1 MFGEHLRL
9 VGVEDVLLPDEL
21 VLVGVDDRA
30 VFGPQ
35 LDPNQRPAEHG
46 GVHPLVE
53 SLDRVV
59 VTGQQSVV
67 GVGLDDALGDVEGRI
82 LGVVDGLLGADTAA
96 GERGEHADQ
105 RERGDCTDA
114 ETDDELPDRRGRAI
128 EVLLQL
134 GVGLEDRGLQGRR
147 RARARL
153 IRDVCAHPC
162 ILPGA
167 GLNGNGTLVLRLDI
181 GTRKTTKEIS
191 DGATHPTRCDGA
203 VARTLHSH
211 RDKLGELV
219 DLGYTDIWSAE
230 SDGADAFTPLA
241 LAAAW
246 EPRLRLGTAI
256 VPAFTRSPACLAQ
269 CVASLADAAPGR
281 FAIGIGSSSNVIVE
295 RWNGVPFVEP
305 YKKVRDVVRFLGDAF
320 DRREGVQGLRHVRG
334 AGFRL
339 GVRPEQKPPIL
350 VAALR
355 EGMLRLAAREADGA
369 IINWLSATDV
379 DQGGRCGRALPPE
392 APRRRS
398 CVGSS
403 CARARTPRSCATL
416 ARYAIAAYLNV
427 PVYAAFHDW
436 LGRGEVLRPM
446 WDAWK
451 AGDRKGALAA
461 IPDSLVDELIVH
473 GSPADCRAKIQAY
486 FDNGVTTTSLAI
498 MPLDPD
504 LKHWEAVQSLAPRAG

>member
-1 MFGEHLRL
+1 MPLPIRP
-9 VGVEDVLLPDEL
+9 GVTVP
-21 VLVGVDDRA
+21 
-30 VFGPQ
+30 
-35 LDPNQRPAEHG
+35 
-46 GVHPLVE
+46 
-53 SLDRVV
+53 
-59 VTGQQSVV
+59 
-67 GVGLDDALGDVEGRI
+67 
-82 LGVVDGLLGADTAA
+82 
-96 GERGEHADQ
+96 
-105 RERGDCTDA
+105 
-114 ETDDELPDRRGRAI
+114 
-128 EVLLQL
+128 
-134 GVGLEDRGLQGRR
+134 
-147 RARARL
+147 
-153 IRDVCAHPC
+153 
-162 ILPGA
+162 LPG
-167 GLNGNGTLVLRLDI
+167 
-181 GTRKTTKEIS
+181 
-191 DGATHPTRCDGA
+191 P
-203 VARTLHSH
+203 LHSH
-211 RDKLGELV
+211 RDKLGQLV

-230 SDGADAFTPLA
+230 SDAADAFTPLA

-256 VPAFTRSPACLAQ
+256 VPAFTRSPACMAQ

-320 DRREGVQGLRHVRG
+320 TGEKVSKVYDTFEVQ
-334 AGFRL
+334 GFRL

-379 DQGGRCGRALPPE
+379 VKVAGVVNAAAGGAEKEIVCRIFVCPSENAAVVRDA
-392 APRRRS
+392 
-398 CVGSS
+398 
-403 CARARTPRSCATL
+403 

-451 AGDRKGALAA
+451 AGDRKAALAA
-461 IPDSLVDELIVH
+461 IPDSLVDELVVH
-473 GSPADCRAKIQAY
+473 GSAADCRAKIQTY